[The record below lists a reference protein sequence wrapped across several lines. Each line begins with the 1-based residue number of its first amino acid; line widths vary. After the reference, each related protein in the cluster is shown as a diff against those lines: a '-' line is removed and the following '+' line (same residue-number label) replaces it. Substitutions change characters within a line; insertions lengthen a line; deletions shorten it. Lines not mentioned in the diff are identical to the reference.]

1 MFTALSERLTATL
14 KRLTGRGVLSEQDVT
29 EALREIRR
37 HLLEADVSFE
47 VTTGFVE
54 RVRERAVGVIA
65 VKSVSP
71 GQQVA
76 KLVHDELARM
86 LGASDEDLARK
97 VGAQHAAP
105 LQFAPV
111 GPTVILL
118 VGLQG
123 SGKTT
128 TAAKL
133 ARRLKLEQK
142 APGLVAADPYRPAA
156 GDQLRQLVEQVG
168 VQVFPREQGAGSG
181 TVLEVVQ
188 QAVREAEKARCRTV
202 IVDTAGRLQID
213 AELMDELKA
222 LRAATSPREVL
233 LVADGMTGQDAVRIA
248 RGFHEGVGLT
258 GAILTK
264 LDGDARGGAA
274 LSIHGVTGV
283 PIKFI
288 GTGENVGAQHAA
300 PLLEPFD
307 PVRMA
312 GRILG
317 QGDVVALVEKAAA
330 TIDAEAAERLEK
342 KARSKQG
349 MDLADFLV
357 ALKQMQAMGPIK
369 QVLGLLPG
377 VNARALKAV
386 NADDKRLKHV
396 EAIVLSMTPDE
407 RTDPSILTGSRRLRI
422 AKGAGRTVQEVNRL
436 LEQFQQMRKLLK
448 RTWARYGNSHSAAA
462 RGTEGAELL
471 PDRRRGFALSPRR
484 AVRRDLGPLQP
495 AHQSRR
501 HPRGCGASARL
512 ARQGGPPDRHGP
524 LAAEEG
530 GSAGQTTRV
539 VGRVRKPH
547 GQRGEVAVFPL
558 VENPGAVF
566 TPKARLL
573 VVNEERQVV
582 AGPLVV
588 ARRRAYHREWLL
600 SFVGV
605 KSRADVEP
613 WREHFV
619 AVEETDADD

>member
-1 MFTALSERLTATL
+1 MFTALSERLTAAL

-54 RVRERAVGVIA
+54 RVRERAIGALA
-65 VKSVSP
+65 VKTVSP
-71 GQQVA
+71 GQQVV
-76 KLVHDELARM
+76 KLVHDEIAAL
-86 LGASDEDLARK
+86 LGGTKRGLDFAS
-97 VGAQHAAP
+97 
-105 LQFAPV
+105 V

-123 SGKTT
+123 SGKTS

-156 GDQLRQLVEQVG
+156 AEQLRQLGEQVG
-168 VQVFPREQGAGSG
+168 VPVFGKRETLKDSLTVAGN
-181 TVLEVVQ
+181 VVEL
-188 QAVREAEKARCRTV
+188 VREALREAERARCRTV

-233 LVADGMTGQDAVRIA
+233 LVVDGMTGQDAVRIA
-248 RGFHEGVGLT
+248 RGFQEGVGLT

-283 PIKFI
+283 PIKYI
-288 GTGENVGAQHAA
+288 GVGEKPEA
-300 PLLEPFD
+300 LEPFN
-307 PVRMA
+307 PAQVA

-317 QGDVVALVEKAAA
+317 QGDIVALVEKAAA
-330 TIDAEAAERLEK
+330 TMDAEATQRLER

-377 VNARALKAV
+377 VNAQALKAV
-386 NADDKRLKHV
+386 NADDRRLKHV
-396 EAIVLSMTPDE
+396 EAIVLSMTPGE
-407 RTDPSILTGSRRLRI
+407 RADPSVLTGSRRLRI

-448 RTWARYGNSHSAAA
+448 RT
-462 RGTEGAELL
+462 
-471 PDRRRGFALSPRR
+471 
-484 AVRRDLGPLQP
+484 
-495 AHQSRR
+495 
-501 HPRGCGASARL
+501 
-512 ARQGGPPDRHGP
+512 
-524 LAAEEG
+524 
-530 GSAGQTTRV
+530 
-539 VGRVRKPH
+539 
-547 GQRGEVAVFPL
+547 
-558 VENPGAVF
+558 
-566 TPKARLL
+566 
-573 VVNEERQVV
+573 
-582 AGPLVV
+582 
-588 ARRRAYHREWLL
+588 
-600 SFVGV
+600 
-605 KSRADVEP
+605 
-613 WREHFV
+613 
-619 AVEETDADD
+619 

>member
-1 MFTALSERLTATL
+1 MFTALASQLAAVL
-14 KRLTGRGVLSEQDVT
+14 KRVTGRGVLSEQDVT

-47 VTTGFVE
+47 VTQGFVE
-54 RVRERAVGVIA
+54 RVRERAVAA
-65 VKSVSP
+65 VALKTVSP
-71 GQQVA
+71 GQQVV
-76 KLVHDELARM
+76 KLVRDEIARM

-105 LQFAPV
+105 LQFASV

-156 GDQLRQLVEQVG
+156 GDQLRQLGEQVG

-283 PIKFI
+283 PIKYV
-288 GTGENVGAQHAA
+288 GVGEKPDA
-300 PLLEPFD
+300 LEPFN
-307 PVRMA
+307 PLQVA

-317 QGDVVALVEKAAA
+317 QGDVGALVDKAAA
-330 TIDAEAAERLEK
+330 TMDAEAAHRLER
-342 KARSKQG
+342 KARSKRG

-377 VNARALKAV
+377 V
-386 NADDKRLKHV
+386 
-396 EAIVLSMTPDE
+396 
-407 RTDPSILTGSRRLRI
+407 
-422 AKGAGRTVQEVNRL
+422 
-436 LEQFQQMRKLLK
+436 
-448 RTWARYGNSHSAAA
+448 
-462 RGTEGAELL
+462 
-471 PDRRRGFALSPRR
+471 
-484 AVRRDLGPLQP
+484 
-495 AHQSRR
+495 
-501 HPRGCGASARL
+501 
-512 ARQGGPPDRHGP
+512 
-524 LAAEEG
+524 
-530 GSAGQTTRV
+530 
-539 VGRVRKPH
+539 
-547 GQRGEVAVFPL
+547 
-558 VENPGAVF
+558 
-566 TPKARLL
+566 
-573 VVNEERQVV
+573 
-582 AGPLVV
+582 
-588 ARRRAYHREWLL
+588 
-600 SFVGV
+600 
-605 KSRADVEP
+605 
-613 WREHFV
+613 
-619 AVEETDADD
+619 

>member
-37 HLLEADVSFE
+37 QLLEADVSFE

-71 GQQVA
+71 GQQIA
-76 KLVHDELARM
+76 KLVHDEIAAL
-86 LGASDEDLARK
+86 LGGTKRALD
-97 VGAQHAAP
+97 
-105 LQFAPV
+105 FAPV

-156 GDQLRQLVEQVG
+156 AEQLRQLGEQIG

-181 TVLEVVQ
+181 TVREVVQ
-188 QAVREAEKARCRTV
+188 QAVREAERARCRTV

-213 AELMDELKA
+213 VELMDELKA

-248 RGFHEGVGLT
+248 RGFQEGVGLT

-283 PIKFI
+283 PIKYV
-288 GTGENVGAQHAA
+288 GVGEQPDA
-300 PLLEPFD
+300 LEPFN
-307 PVRMA
+307 PVQVA

-330 TIDAEAAERLEK
+330 TMDAETAQRLER
-342 KARSKQG
+342 KARSKRG

-369 QVLGLLPG
+369 HVLGLLPG
-377 VNARALKAV
+377 VNAQALKAV
-386 NADDKRLKHV
+386 NADGKRLKHV

-407 RTDPSILTGSRRLRI
+407 RADTSILTGARRLRI

-448 RTWARYGNSHSAAA
+448 RT
-462 RGTEGAELL
+462 
-471 PDRRRGFALSPRR
+471 
-484 AVRRDLGPLQP
+484 
-495 AHQSRR
+495 
-501 HPRGCGASARL
+501 
-512 ARQGGPPDRHGP
+512 
-524 LAAEEG
+524 
-530 GSAGQTTRV
+530 
-539 VGRVRKPH
+539 
-547 GQRGEVAVFPL
+547 
-558 VENPGAVF
+558 
-566 TPKARLL
+566 
-573 VVNEERQVV
+573 
-582 AGPLVV
+582 
-588 ARRRAYHREWLL
+588 
-600 SFVGV
+600 
-605 KSRADVEP
+605 
-613 WREHFV
+613 
-619 AVEETDADD
+619 

>member
-76 KLVHDELARM
+76 KLVHDEIAAL
-86 LGASDEDLARK
+86 LGGTKRTLD
-97 VGAQHAAP
+97 
-105 LQFAPV
+105 FAPV

-142 APGLVAADPYRPAA
+142 APGLVAADLSRPAA
-156 GDQLRQLVEQVG
+156 REQLEQLGAQVG
-168 VQVFPREQGAGSG
+168 VPVFGGASDGSG
-181 TVLEVVQ
+181 GVGAQHAAPLRSPHGVVELVR
-188 QAVREAEKARCRTV
+188 QALREADKARCRTV

-233 LVADGMTGQDAVRIA
+233 LVADGMTGQDAVRVA
-248 RGFHEGVGLT
+248 RGFQEGVGLT

-288 GTGENVGAQHAA
+288 GLGEHVGAQHAA
-300 PLLEPFD
+300 PHLEPFD

-330 TIDAEAAERLEK
+330 TIDAEAAQRLER
-342 KARSKQG
+342 KARSKRG

-377 VNARALKAV
+377 VNAQALKAV
-386 NADDKRLKHV
+386 TADDKRLRHV

-407 RTDPSILTGSRRLRI
+407 RADPSILTGSRRLRI

-448 RTWARYGNSHSAAA
+448 RT
-462 RGTEGAELL
+462 
-471 PDRRRGFALSPRR
+471 
-484 AVRRDLGPLQP
+484 
-495 AHQSRR
+495 
-501 HPRGCGASARL
+501 
-512 ARQGGPPDRHGP
+512 
-524 LAAEEG
+524 
-530 GSAGQTTRV
+530 
-539 VGRVRKPH
+539 
-547 GQRGEVAVFPL
+547 
-558 VENPGAVF
+558 
-566 TPKARLL
+566 
-573 VVNEERQVV
+573 
-582 AGPLVV
+582 
-588 ARRRAYHREWLL
+588 
-600 SFVGV
+600 
-605 KSRADVEP
+605 
-613 WREHFV
+613 
-619 AVEETDADD
+619 

>member
-1 MFTALSERLTATL
+1 MFTALSERLTASL

-54 RVRERAVGVIA
+54 RVREHAVGVIA

-97 VGAQHAAP
+97 VGAQHAAL

-156 GDQLRQLVEQVG
+156 GEQLRQLGEQVG
-168 VQVFPREQGAGSG
+168 VPVFGRSSTDVVG
-181 TVLEVVQ
+181 LVQ

-248 RGFHEGVGLT
+248 RGFQEGVGLT

-288 GTGENVGAQHAA
+288 GVGEHVGAQHAA
-300 PLLEPFD
+300 PQLEPFD

-330 TIDAEAAERLEK
+330 TMDAEAAQRLER
-342 KARSKQG
+342 KARPKRG

-357 ALKQMQAMGPIK
+357 ALKQMQAMGPMK

-377 VNARALKAV
+377 VNAQALQGV
-386 NADDKRLKHV
+386 QMDERRLKHV
-396 EAIVLSMTPDE
+396 EAIVLSMTPAE
-407 RTDPSILTGSRRLRI
+407 RADPKLLNGSRKMRV
-422 AKGAGRTVQEVNRL
+422 AKGSGRPVQEVNRL

-448 RTWARYGNSHSAAA
+448 RT
-462 RGTEGAELL
+462 
-471 PDRRRGFALSPRR
+471 
-484 AVRRDLGPLQP
+484 
-495 AHQSRR
+495 
-501 HPRGCGASARL
+501 
-512 ARQGGPPDRHGP
+512 
-524 LAAEEG
+524 
-530 GSAGQTTRV
+530 
-539 VGRVRKPH
+539 
-547 GQRGEVAVFPL
+547 
-558 VENPGAVF
+558 
-566 TPKARLL
+566 
-573 VVNEERQVV
+573 
-582 AGPLVV
+582 
-588 ARRRAYHREWLL
+588 
-600 SFVGV
+600 
-605 KSRADVEP
+605 
-613 WREHFV
+613 
-619 AVEETDADD
+619 